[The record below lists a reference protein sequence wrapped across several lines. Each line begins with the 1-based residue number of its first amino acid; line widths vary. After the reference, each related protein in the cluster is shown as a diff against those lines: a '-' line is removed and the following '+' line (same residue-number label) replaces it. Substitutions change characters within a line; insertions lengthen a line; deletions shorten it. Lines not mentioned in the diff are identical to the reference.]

1 MQLHP
6 GVRVD
11 RYTLLEPLGRG
22 GQGAVWKVRDPLDG
36 SLRALKL
43 FFLGGLE
50 AGAAERA
57 RREAR
62 AVAGA
67 VHPALIPCRAL
78 FEAPAEGVVGLVF
91 DFVQGQ
97 SLTDVATRM
106 SLAQR
111 GAALAQIAAALAH
124 VHGLGLVHRD
134 LKPANVLVTEAF
146 WGAADAP
153 GGVRLI
159 DFGIAAPAGNP
170 RPLTATGAV
179 IGTVAY
185 MSPELLAPGLWLP
198 LRDGFTRDVFAF
210 GVLACEL
217 LCGAHPTGLSPDAPV
232 EAFVDAYV
240 AAEQGHRPWP
250 PQAPDALWADVIRGC
265 LEIQPRRRPA
275 DGAALLERLR
285 TAAAASPER
294 LRVAWPRANETDP
307 QLGPTELQVPPG
319 RASWSGQVPPG
330 RASWSGQVPPGRASW
345 PGPRS
350 SDPPRTTPMPSPP
363 SAALRPSAPT
373 LSPAPSTARPRWSAA
388 TPVPAPSLRA
398 IGAEPPS
405 TPRSSVKAGQPALL
419 LAVGLAL
426 GVAASAGAAMLAGR
440 SDPEAGEVV
449 AVGQPAAPGVVP
461 VRPDP
466 VQVAPPKPP
475 EPEVTPCCRNQG
487 DCLSRG
493 VTCASARCEDVPLP
507 DRSWWLRLVGVAR
520 RPEGTRWFSED
531 MARTHP
537 AAEACLH
544 RTSTGEEMCIP
555 FTKEPA
561 APGEPERLQITTAE
575 LARGEIVVRVT
586 EAGVPLSAGRVAAN
600 HDWIRSGVLCQGLLL
615 FVGEKAS
622 ASVQVSVALD
632 AE

>member
-11 RYTLLEPLGRG
+11 RYTLIEPLGRG
-22 GQGAVWKVRDPLDG
+22 GQGAVWKVHDPLDG

-43 FFLGGLE
+43 FFLGGLD

-78 FEAPAEGVVGLVF
+78 FEAPADGVVGLVF

-97 SLTDVATRM
+97 SLTDAAVRM

-111 GAALAQIAAALAH
+111 GAVLAQVATALAH
-124 VHGLGLVHRD
+124 VHGLGLLHRD
-134 LKPANVLVTEAF
+134 LKPANVLVTDAF
-146 WGAADAP
+146 WSTSDAP
-153 GGVRLI
+153 GSVRLI

-185 MSPELLAPGLWLP
+185 LSPELLAPGLWLP
-198 LRDGFTRDVFAF
+198 LREGFTRDVFAF

-250 PQAPDALWADVIRGC
+250 PQVPDALWAEVIRAC
-265 LEIQPRRRPA
+265 LEIQPRRRLTH
-275 DGAALLERLR
+275 GAALLQRIDM
-285 TAAAASPER
+285 AAEACPGR
-294 LRVAWPRANETDP
+294 LRVASPRASATDP
-307 QLGPTELQVPPG
+307 HLGPTELQVQPG
-319 RASWSGQVPPG
+319 RASWSGI
-330 RASWSGQVPPGRASW
+330 
-345 PGPRS
+345 RS

-373 LSPAPSTARPRWSAA
+373 LSPAPSTAGPRRSAV
-388 TPVPAPSLRA
+388 TPIPAPSLRTVH
-398 IGAEPPS
+398 AEP
-405 TPRSSVKAGQPALL
+405 TFKPRSPGNVGQSALL
-419 LAVGLAL
+419 LALGLAL
-426 GVAASAGAAMLAGR
+426 GVAASAGAAMLASR
-440 SDPEAGEVV
+440 ADPEADEVV
-449 AVGQPAAPGVVP
+449 PILPPAAPGVAS

-466 VQVAPPKPP
+466 LQVAPPKPP
-475 EPEVTPCCRNQG
+475 EVTPCCRKQG
-487 DCLSRG
+487 DCLSTG
-493 VTCASARCEDVPLP
+493 MTCLPAPCEDVPLP
-507 DRSWWLRLVGVAR
+507 DRAWLLRLIGVAR
-520 RPEGTRWFSED
+520 QPEGESGFSED
-531 MARTHP
+531 MAKTHP
-537 AAEACLH
+537 AAEACVH
-544 RTSTGEEMCIP
+544 RKSTGEEICIP
-555 FTKEPA
+555 FTQDPTA
-561 APGEPERLQITTAE
+561 RSQPDRLQVTTAE
-575 LARGEIVVRVT
+575 LARGDVVVRVM
-586 EAGVPLSAGRVAAN
+586 EAGMPLSEGRVAAN
-600 HDWIRSGVLCQGLLL
+600 YDGLRSGVLCQGLLL
-615 FVGEKAS
+615 YVGERTS
-622 ASVQVSVALD
+622 ASVRVAVALD

>member
-11 RYTLLEPLGRG
+11 RYTLIEPLGRG

-97 SLTDVATRM
+97 SLTDVAARM

-111 GAALAQIAAALAH
+111 GAVLAQIAAALAH

-134 LKPANVLVTEAF
+134 LKPANVLVTDAF

-153 GGVRLI
+153 GSVRLI

-179 IGTVAY
+179 IGTVTY

-198 LRDGFTRDVFAF
+198 PREGFTRDVFAF

-285 TAAAASPER
+285 TAAASPER

-307 QLGPTELQVPPG
+307 HLGPTELQVPPG

-330 RASWSGQVPPGRASW
+330 RASW
-345 PGPRS
+345 PGPQS

-363 SAALRPSAPT
+363 SAALRPSAPR

-398 IGAEPPS
+398 MGAEPPS
-405 TPRSSVKAGQPALL
+405 TPRSSGRAGQPALL

-440 SDPEAGEVV
+440 SEPEADEVV
-449 AVGQPAAPGVVP
+449 AMGQPAAPAVVP
-461 VRPDP
+461 VRPEP

-475 EPEVTPCCRNQG
+475 EPEVTPCCRRQG

-493 VTCASARCEDVPLP
+493 MTCVSVPCEDVALP

-520 RPEGTRWFSED
+520 RPEGDGGFSED

-537 AAEACLH
+537 AAEACVH
-544 RTSTGEEMCIP
+544 RTSTGEEICVP
-555 FTKEPA
+555 FTQDPA
-561 APGEPERLQITTAE
+561 ARGEIARLQVTTAE
-575 LARGEIVVRVT
+575 LVRGEVTVRVT
-586 EAGVPLSAGRVAAN
+586 EAGVSLSEGRVAAN
-600 HDWIRSGVLCQGLLL
+600 HDWLKSGVLCQGLLL
-615 FVGEKAS
+615 YVGEKAS
-622 ASVQVSVALD
+622 ASVRISVALD